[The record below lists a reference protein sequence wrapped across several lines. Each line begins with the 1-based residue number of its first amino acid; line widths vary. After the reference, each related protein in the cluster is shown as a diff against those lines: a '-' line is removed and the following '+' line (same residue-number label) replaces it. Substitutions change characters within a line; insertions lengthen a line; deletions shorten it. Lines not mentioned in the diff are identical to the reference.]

1 MELSNYFSL
10 VQDTGRMKAFQVK
23 CLCISRSKTQRE
35 FNRLDDETVI
45 QNTSPLP

>member
-23 CLCISRSKTQRE
+23 CLCLKISEESKNPTK
-35 FNRLDDETVI
+35 
-45 QNTSPLP
+45 P